1 MNTRLYPFALAILLI
16 LLLLTACTD
25 KPDRAGA
32 EKSQSTVTYQQLAD
46 AIYTVLEADRAVY
59 AKLIVN
65 RLVNEENIIKA
76 SEHWKDDNA
85 LLLPA
90 QFFRAGAERVQQKDA
105 GFFYSLIS
113 DFPINHKNIT
123 KTNAEKQGVK
133 FIKDNPGEN
142 FYSEETLGEKTY
154 FTAIYPDV
162 AVADACVTC
171 HNEHKD
177 SPKTDFEIGD
187 TMGGII
193 IRIPK
198 K

>member
-1 MNTRLYPFALAILLI
+1 MKYRQFILFLTIAL
-16 LLLLTACTD
+16 TVMACSD
-25 KPDRAGA
+25 KKDSPDAA
-32 EKSQSTVTYQQLAD
+32 VVTQGVSYKRLAD
-46 AIYTVLEADRAVY
+46 SLYTVLVAERAVY

-65 RLVNEENIIKA
+65 RLVNEENVIKA
-76 SEHWKDDNA
+76 SEHWKDEKA

-90 QFFRAGAERVQQKDA
+90 QFFRAGAEKVQESDA

-113 DFPINHKNIT
+113 DVPINQKNIT
-123 KTNAEKQGVK
+123 KTKAEKEGVQ
-133 FIKDNPGEN
+133 FINDNPGKN
-142 FYSEETLGEKTY
+142 YYGEETLGNKTY

-162 AVADACVTC
+162 AVAEACVTC

-193 IRIPK
+193 IRIPM
-198 K
+198 